1 VLLQFYKKNMVKNLL
16 IFIFFISIGLN
27 AKLFAQGTIM
37 IEPKRIVFNKSELK
51 KIITIT
57 NTGDIPSVFSVSFEQ
72 RSMTEDGNFITI
84 TKPEPG
90 QKFADRHLRIY
101 PRRSTL
107 GVGESQV
114 VVLQRRRNNKMENGE
129 YRSHLTFMSS
139 ASIAPLEIKSKKDTV
154 AFSTRITT
162 AFGMSI
168 PIIIRAGEVSVSA
181 SITNIKLEDTLLTFN
196 LNRKGNISIFGD
208 LLIQY
213 IPEQG
218 EPIVIKKSS
227 GFGVYTTIEKRIM
240 KFKLDKIADI
250 NINKGSIKVIYK
262 APNGVKQEVYAEET
276 LLLN

>member
-1 VLLQFYKKNMVKNLL
+1 MVKNLL
-16 IFIFFISIGLN
+16 IFTFFVSIGLN

-57 NTGDIPSVFSVSFEQ
+57 NTGDIESVFSVSFEQ
-72 RSMTEDGNFITI
+72 RSMNENGIFVKITE
-84 TKPEPG
+84 PEPG

-107 GVGESQV
+107 KAGQSQV

-139 ASIAPLEIKSKKDTV
+139 PAIAPLEIKSKKDTV

-162 AFGMSI
+162 EFGMSI
-168 PIIIRAGEVSVSA
+168 PIIIRSGEVSVSA
-181 SITNIKLEDTLLTFN
+181 SISDIKLKDMLLTFN
-196 LNRKGNISIFGD
+196 LNRKGNISLYGD
-208 LLIQY
+208 FLIQY

-218 EPIVIKKSS
+218 EPIVIVKAK

-240 KFKLDKIADI
+240 KFKLNKIAEL
-250 NINKGSIKVIYK
+250 NLNKGSIKIIYK
-262 APNGVKQEVYAEET
+262 ARNGVKQEVFAEET